1 MPRLLTKYKKT
12 LDPKGRLAVPVKHR
26 NAFPEGQQ
34 DKVFLTRGFE
44 KCIKVYYE
52 EEWDKF
58 EEWIVSRE
66 VSAMDK
72 NVLIREFLGRAAEVS
87 FDAQGRVVIPPDL
100 LEWANL
106 DGEKEVYV
114 VGMHTN
120 LEIWNTKDHEE
131 TQIVVEDIV
140 RRVLNEKE

>member
-12 LDPKGRLAVPVKHR
+12 LDPKGRLAVPAKHR
-26 NAFPEGQQ
+26 SAFPEGQQ

-58 EEWIVSRE
+58 EEWIVSRD

-87 FDAQGRVVIPPDL
+87 FDAQGRVVVPPDL
-100 LEWANL
+100 LDWANL
-106 DGEKEVYV
+106 TGEKEVYV

-140 RRVLNEKE
+140 KRVLNEKE